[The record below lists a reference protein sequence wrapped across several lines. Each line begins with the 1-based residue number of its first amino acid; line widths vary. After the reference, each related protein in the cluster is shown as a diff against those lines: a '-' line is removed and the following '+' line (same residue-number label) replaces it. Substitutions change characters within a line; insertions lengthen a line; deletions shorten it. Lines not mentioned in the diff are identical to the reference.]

1 MDNPGFEYDEVP
13 VRSEA
18 DLQILQLAS
27 LASELEIPNSTL
39 PLKGHNCWSRFVQA
53 KNFFGTCHRDS
64 HSVKCLIAQCTFE
77 HRKLPSDSITDSQTS
92 SKFRETSLKK
102 SNHIP
107 AKMPANSEETALLSL
122 LPIDSMDDIELKNIQ
137 LQFPSSRRFS
147 DSSCQ
152 ELRVHTDRGDIM
164 VAVQG
169 DRSKPAIVTYHDL
182 GLNYTSFQPF
192 FNYVDMRALLE
203 NFCVYHVNAP
213 GQEEGAPTLPED
225 YVYPTMDE
233 LANQLNYV
241 LVHFGIKNI
250 IGFGVGVGANILA
263 RFALSNPEKVDAL
276 TLINCS
282 ATQAGWIEWASHK
295 MNSRALRSRGMT
307 PAAIDYL
314 MWYHFGRCPEERNPD
329 LVQMYRTYFRRHV
342 NPGNLAMLVESY
354 ARRSDLGI
362 ARDAATLRAP
372 VLNLTAAL
380 SPHVDQTVAL
390 NARLC
395 PSNSTWMKISDAA
408 MVLEEQPGKV
418 SEAFRL
424 FLQGEGYARTQ
435 VGPPRSRRSRPSLSS
450 RRAPGATVA
459 NKDSAVPASV
469 GRASSVPPLARH
481 SHHGESHI

>member
-1 MDNPGFEYDEVP
+1 MERDW
-13 VRSEA
+13 
-18 DLQILQLAS
+18 
-27 LASELEIPNSTL
+27 
-39 PLKGHNCWSRFVQA
+39 LKDGSY
-53 KNFFGTCHRDS
+53 
-64 HSVKCLIAQCTFE
+64 
-77 HRKLPSDSITDSQTS
+77 
-92 SKFRETSLKK
+92 TSLEQLFKNMTILKK
-102 SNHIP
+102 KNAKRVIRFRGKARRRLEPFLNQYVKNTHKAFAEERTFDEAFKQFP
-107 AKMPANSEETALLSL
+107 AIMPTVNSEETALLSL

-137 LQFPSSRRFS
+137 LQFPSVRRFS

-169 DRSKPAIVTYHDL
+169 DRSKPAILTYHDI

-225 YVYPTMDE
+225 YVYPTMEE
-233 LANQLNYV
+233 LSNQLNYV
-241 LVHFGIKNI
+241 MVHFAIKSF

-263 RFALSNPEKVDAL
+263 RFALIDPEKVDAL
-276 TLINCS
+276 ALINCS
-282 ATQAGWIEWASHK
+282 STQAGWIEWASHK

-307 PAAIDYL
+307 PAVIDYL

-329 LVQMYRTYFRRHV
+329 LAQMYRTYFRRHV

-362 ARDAATLRAP
+362 ARDSASIRAP

-380 SPHVDQTVAL
+380 SPHVDQTVSF
-390 NARLC
+390 NARLH
-395 PSNSTWMKISDAA
+395 PANSTWMKISDSA
-408 MVLEEQPGKV
+408 MVLEEQPGKI

-424 FLQGEGYARTQ
+424 FLQGEGYVAPLSPTKI
-435 VGPPRSRRSRPSLSS
+435 VAFRRLSDAGR
-450 RRAPGATVA
+450 RRAC
-459 NKDSAVPASV
+459 
-469 GRASSVPPLARH
+469 RH
-481 SHHGESHI
+481 SPVIRITENPISEAVVC